1 MCEFGDGQGPFVVF
15 NALEAAVVGAPAR
28 SQGFGGE
35 AIITFPARKKFSL
48 DTVWCWSLA
57 RRYLAIR
64 LSGAQPVAIF
74 SSRVGL
80 PVAARWLRICA
91 TEAGVYRPSRRI
103 ELTINLNGRC
113 SENEDSNDVLRR
125 VVERRGEDRFGDG
138 PRVRESWR
146 VTGMAGTSWARSVM
160 HLSNNGGRGGWGRSH
175 STECRGGGQVTRR
188 LVLGGWQ

>member
-1 MCEFGDGQGPFVVF
+1 MAGVGVAIDAADMGVTRVVVSKMCEIGDGQGPFVVF

-48 DTVWCWSLA
+48 DTVWWWSLA

-80 PVAARWLRICA
+80 PVAARWGSGYA
-91 TEAGVYRPSRRI
+91 RRRLA
-103 ELTINLNGRC
+103 LT
-113 SENEDSNDVLRR
+113 
-125 VVERRGEDRFGDG
+125 
-138 PRVRESWR
+138 
-146 VTGMAGTSWARSVM
+146 
-160 HLSNNGGRGGWGRSH
+160 
-175 STECRGGGQVTRR
+175 GQVVG
-188 LVLGGWQ
+188 LN